1 MSTRADTAGRILE
14 AACGLFNLRG
24 YAATSLS
31 EIAASIGISQGNLTY
46 HFPSKSD
53 LAVRIRAEAQAVAK
67 ARRQQKQPGAVADD
81 YVEHL
86 LFAMRLT
93 WRYRFLLR
101 DRIHFD
107 DKLNDSVSEFE
118 ADYEELRALLKRI
131 EDAGMFRTD
140 AVRDLNTVARS
151 IWIMSRYWI
160 DYLRDFEG
168 LQEISWGDQ
177 ERGISHHF
185 AILMPCLTVSA
196 QRKFQAALE
205 RARNGVRAAQLA

>member
-1 MSTRADTAGRILE
+1 MSTRADTAGRILD
-14 AACGLFNLRG
+14 AARALFNLRG
-24 YAATSLS
+24 YAATSLT

-53 LAVRIRAEAQAVAK
+53 LAVRIQAEAQAVAR

-81 YVEHL
+81 YVGHL
-86 LFAMRLT
+86 LFAMSLT

-107 DKLNDSVSEFE
+107 DKLDDSGAEFE
-118 ADYEELRALLKRI
+118 ADYEELLELLKRV
-131 EDAGMFRTD
+131 EGEGMFRTD
-140 AVRDLNTVARS
+140 VVGDINTIARS

-168 LQEISWGDQ
+168 LQEISWADQ

-185 AILMPCLTVSA
+185 AILMPCLTA
-196 QRKFQAALE
+196 PAKRQFQGALE
-205 RARNGVRAAQLA
+205 RARNNVRGANLA